1 MSVGGEYE
9 KRGREKGGG
18 IVKGKD
24 RTTKDKRKIEVR
36 RSK

>member
-1 MSVGGEYE
+1 MSVGGKY
-9 KRGREKGGG
+9 EKGGG